1 MYAPLRVHNTKLQR
15 WISLTR
21 SFSCCSSTSQSTSLL
36 LSPPCWC
43 VKERALVIPRGQVAI
58 IEVVIGHCPPHRT
71 TTKRRRFSP
80 MSKKI
85 VLVGGLSF
93 KDWSE
98 ARTTDQWRQKHVKC
112 ALSKYHC
119 HQTFCLQSVQLLCIY
134 LCLHPTTHL
143 KSWPGAKCA
152 QLQNDAYLFLALKQR
167 RNCAARS
174 YTSAV
179 AAVLWTLAFYWP
191 PINLPGPQTT
201 QSNLGR
207 KNDRC
212 LKLKLWVKDGQH
224 KVTKWNTGPL
234 CFRGCGGLGWS

>member
-1 MYAPLRVHNTKLQR
+1 MCEREGFSYSERPGRNYRSRYRPLPSSSRHYKEASILSYVKEDCIGGKPQRLIWGSDHRPVKTKACQMHLEKG
-15 WISLTR
+15 S
-21 SFSCCSSTSQSTSLL
+21 
-36 LSPPCWC
+36 LSPN
-43 VKERALVIPRGQVAI
+43 
-58 IEVVIGHCPPHRT
+58 
-71 TTKRRRFSP
+71 
-80 MSKKI
+80 
-85 VLVGGLSF
+85 LSL
-93 KDWSE
+93 
-98 ARTTDQWRQKHVKC
+98 H
-112 ALSKYHC
+112 
-119 HQTFCLQSVQLLCIY
+119 SVQLLCIY
-134 LCLHPTTHL
+134 LCLHPTTRL

-212 LKLKLWVKDGQH
+212 LKLKTQLKLWVKGGQH
-224 KVTKWNTGPL
+224 KATVLSWMWWI
-234 CFRGCGGLGWS
+234 GWI

>member
-1 MYAPLRVHNTKLQR
+1 M
-15 WISLTR
+15 
-21 SFSCCSSTSQSTSLL
+21 
-36 LSPPCWC
+36 
-43 VKERALVIPRGQVAI
+43 
-58 IEVVIGHCPPHRT
+58 
-71 TTKRRRFSP
+71 
-80 MSKKI
+80 
-85 VLVGGLSF
+85 
-93 KDWSE
+93 
-98 ARTTDQWRQKHVKC
+98 
-112 ALSKYHC
+112 
-119 HQTFCLQSVQLLCIY
+119 QLLCIY

-212 LKLKLWVKDGQH
+212 LKLKTQLKLWVKAGQG
-224 KVTKWNTGPL
+224 KVTKWDTGPL
-234 CFRGCGGLGWS
+234 CFRGRTGLGGWDGALGAANIFMWSSVNNIWGGGRGLGLGETEEINTKRVGPNDYSFLWRRGYAEVVSGG

>member
-1 MYAPLRVHNTKLQR
+1 M
-15 WISLTR
+15 
-21 SFSCCSSTSQSTSLL
+21 
-36 LSPPCWC
+36 
-43 VKERALVIPRGQVAI
+43 
-58 IEVVIGHCPPHRT
+58 
-71 TTKRRRFSP
+71 
-80 MSKKI
+80 
-85 VLVGGLSF
+85 
-93 KDWSE
+93 
-98 ARTTDQWRQKHVKC
+98 
-112 ALSKYHC
+112 
-119 HQTFCLQSVQLLCIY
+119 QLLCIY

-212 LKLKLWVKDGQH
+212 LKLKTQLKLWVKGGQH
-224 KVTKWNTGPL
+224 KVTKWDTGPL
-234 CFRGCGGLGWS
+234 CFRGCGGLGGSRQPIWYSSMHHPASNRVFSRVHPYIQLSIPHIEWTEWQKLHEGAKGLSKKFGLRRKF

>member
-1 MYAPLRVHNTKLQR
+1 MIWGSDHRPVKTKAWQMHLEKG
-15 WISLTR
+15 S
-21 SFSCCSSTSQSTSLL
+21 
-36 LSPPCWC
+36 LSPN
-43 VKERALVIPRGQVAI
+43 
-58 IEVVIGHCPPHRT
+58 
-71 TTKRRRFSP
+71 
-80 MSKKI
+80 
-85 VLVGGLSF
+85 LSL
-93 KDWSE
+93 
-98 ARTTDQWRQKHVKC
+98 H
-112 ALSKYHC
+112 
-119 HQTFCLQSVQLLCIY
+119 SVQLLCIY
-134 LCLHPTTHL
+134 LCLHPTTRL

-212 LKLKLWVKDGQH
+212 LKLKTQLKLWVKDGQH
-224 KVTKWNTGPL
+224 KVTKWDTGPL
-234 CFRGCGGLGWS
+234 CFRGCCGLGGSRQPIWYSSTWYAPPCIK